1 MNNQLTIVGRV
12 GQAPKAVSFGDTGNK
27 VVKFS
32 LGVTE
37 YRNNEE
43 QTLWIDVDA
52 WNGLGERVLATVTKG
67 REMVLVDRL
76 AINTFTKEQNGT
88 KVEVHK
94 PVLKLSSF
102 HLCGPKPASKD
113 KEAPAAAPAEA
124 AEPAEQTETRQS
136 A

>member
-43 QTLWIDVDA
+43 STLWIDVDA

-67 REMVLVDRL
+67 RELVLVGRL
-76 AINTFTKEQNGT
+76 AINKYDKEVDGV
-88 KVEVHK
+88 KVEVQK

-102 HLCGPKPASKD
+102 HLCGPKPASKE
-113 KEAPAAAPAEA
+113 KEAAAAGA
-124 AEPAEQTETRQS
+124 A
-136 A
+136 

>member
-43 QTLWIDVDA
+43 QTLWIDVD
-52 WNGLGERVLATVTKG
+52 GAT
-67 REMVLVDRL
+67 
-76 AINTFTKEQNGT
+76 
-88 KVEVHK
+88 
-94 PVLKLSSF
+94 
-102 HLCGPKPASKD
+102 
-113 KEAPAAAPAEA
+113 
-124 AEPAEQTETRQS
+124 
-136 A
+136 

>member
-43 QTLWIDVDA
+43 STLWIDVDA

-67 REMVLVDRL
+67 REMVLVGRL
-76 AINTFTKEQNGT
+76 AINTYTKEVDGT
-88 KVEVHK
+88 KVEVSK

-102 HLCGPKPASKD
+102 HLCGPKPVSKT
-113 KEAPAAAPAEA
+113 KEAATEAPA
-124 AEPAEQTETRQS
+124 ETADQPTQDATRKT